1 MDLKQRKKSKEVVH
15 DSVVSNLKKKDA
27 VWPLFVFWAIIG
39 VIGYKLSFDELDYAI
54 ATTAGALICG
64 AIWKNL

>member
-1 MDLKQRKKSKEVVH
+1 MSTIDIKENELYVFH
-15 DSVVSNLKKKDA
+15 MSNLKKKDA

>member
-1 MDLKQRKKSKEVVH
+1 MSTIDIDENDRYGFRMA
-15 DSVVSNLKKKDA
+15 NLKKKDA